1 MHSVAFTL
9 LSMICLCALRCRL
22 LLCSSALRTE
32 PTRPLH
38 PNYSNVKQQATTNTL
53 HSKITAVRC
62 AYILVVMQTK
72 ELKKTS
78 SLACACICSVT
89 PLCTSRYSART
100 ATVHRLTAT
109 VHDYNVR

>member
-1 MHSVAFTL
+1 MRAESMLQMQL
-9 LSMICLCALRCRL
+9 LVPVSLSQSM
-22 LLCSSALRTE
+22 
-32 PTRPLH
+32 
-38 PNYSNVKQQATTNTL
+38 
-53 HSKITAVRC
+53 
-62 AYILVVMQTK
+62 VVMQTK